1 MGNQSFVPTDF
12 CLHPCPQILCKEFL
26 GDNFFSCM
34 NISHFFSMHLNLPSN
49 TTDVIRK
56 KCFPSANASTTG
68 FDHFIAEFYTNTG
81 ECCLVSLNN
90 QVARY
95 STEFD
100 ET

>member
-1 MGNQSFVPTDF
+1 
-12 CLHPCPQILCKEFL
+12 
-26 GDNFFSCM
+26 
-34 NISHFFSMHLNLPSN
+34 MHLNLPSN

-90 QVARY
+90 QVQDILLNLMKPKALRCFLGHNQANCKTGY
-95 STEFD
+95 ASSLSVRCLISEKSGDYFKTL
-100 ET
+100 

>member
-1 MGNQSFVPTDF
+1 
-12 CLHPCPQILCKEFL
+12 
-26 GDNFFSCM
+26 M
-34 NISHFFSMHLNLPSN
+34 NTSHFFSMHLNLPSN